1 MTIPITDQAEEQQ
14 LRDHRDWLF
23 DQLKNYTPEAFNAM
37 TRDITGVV
45 TDAYVTPE
53 LRSLWFGGGDDE
65 DDPINLARSLSGN
78 VQRLRNESLDKDAV
92 FELQILL
99 YELDKE
105 FWQPERDMR
114 KEATT
119 HGAN

>member
-99 YELDKE
+99 YELYKG
-105 FWQPERDMR
+105 FCQPERDMR
-114 KEATT
+114 KEAT